1 MEPMEN
7 EFQEYATFVVTTRDG
22 SKAEL
27 AVVDEFEFE
36 NKQYVVGALIEGDVI
51 NDDAR
56 YIYEADVKDDELVVK
71 KITKEFDYNRIAN
84 AYLHMED

>member
-7 EFQEYATFVVTTRDG
+7 EFQEYATFVITTRDG

-71 KITKEFDYNRIAN
+71 KIAKEFDYNRIAN

>member
-1 MEPMEN
+1 MEHMEN
-7 EFQEYATFVVTTRDG
+7 DFQEYATFVVTARDG
-22 SKAEL
+22 SEVEL

-36 NKQYVVGALIEGDVI
+36 NKQYVVGAVIEGDTI
-51 NDDAR
+51 NDEGR

-71 KITKEFDYNRIAN
+71 KIAKEFDYNRIAN

>member
-71 KITKEFDYNRIAN
+71 KIAKEFDYNRIAN

>member
-22 SKAEL
+22 LKAEL

-71 KITKEFDYNRIAN
+71 KIAKEFDYNRIAN

>member
-56 YIYEADVKDDELVVK
+56 YIYEADVKDDELLVK
-71 KITKEFDYNRIAN
+71 KIAKQFDYNRIAN

>member
-71 KITKEFDYNRIAN
+71 KIAKEFDYYRIAN